1 MFSTLHSMTDLVLEQ
16 MHLIEAWLPI
26 PAAYLPIAIFLLR
39 TTGISISTLRT
50 FSVAR
55 GRRLAAWLLG
65 FTQSLLFV
73 TAISAVLTQLQNPL
87 NLLAFAAGMATGNVI
102 GITIDGFLAP
112 GHSLLRIY
120 SPGRGE
126 SIAAE
131 LRGLGHGATVVAG
144 KGLNGTVNLIYCYIP
159 RRRVRKI
166 KDQVIIKDP
175 DAYISVENVRQLR
188 GGWRA

>member
-1 MFSTLHSMTDLVLEQ
+1 MTDLVLEQ
-16 MHLIEAWLPI
+16 LHLIEAWLPI

-159 RRRVRKI
+159 RRRVRMI

-188 GGWRA
+188 GGWHA